1 MNFPVQIINNTVPAL
16 SVVTSDGGTSV
27 TYKQFKESLGAQS
40 YSLEQLYLYSENIN
54 QLLGVIQ
61 YQRFDSDGNQ
71 LYTNIATTI
80 DPYSGNSVAINIDLS
95 KYDEKFVLNGNSSF
109 NSTIL
114 PTTNVRI
121 NFTANR
127 ITNEFGR
134 NLDNFQQIEIDANK
148 PDFFNNLGATI
159 QEIKELNA
167 EVEKTATLPPIEP
180 IQQQGQSSTQEP
192 NKDES
197 KPESKPKQ
205 QENIYFYL
213 LGFIALVGLGFIVN
227 REVKN

>member
-1 MNFPVQIINNTVPAL
+1 MIFTVQIINNTVPAL

-40 YSLEQLYLYSENIN
+40 YMLEQLYLYSENIN

-114 PTTNVRI
+114 PATNVRI
-121 NFTANR
+121 TFTANR

-148 PDFFNNLGATI
+148 PDFFNNYGATI

-167 EVEKTATLPPIEP
+167 EIEKTATLPPIEP
-180 IQQQGQSSTQEP
+180 IRQQSQSSTQIP
-192 NKDES
+192 SKADKPQL
-197 KPESKPKQ
+197 KPEQ
-205 QENIYFYL
+205 EENIYLYL